1 MSSEKRAAPVE
12 PETGSR
18 TATASRGHKRTEFG
32 RRPPRASR
40 VVGYVFT
47 IAFMLVAWFV
57 VNVSPGWA
65 AVPFLSEE
73 VLLVLGLFNF
83 SLLATVALNALYLVA
98 DPQWLTAA
106 GELGLSLI
114 SLVLAWLV
122 VVVFPFDVTGLGY
135 DLSAL
140 ARLAVVLALFGCAI
154 AVLVNLVRLGRVV
167 SRLL

>member
-1 MSSEKRAAPVE
+1 MMSSEKGATPVE
-12 PETGSR
+12 PVAFAAMAARSEQG
-18 TATASRGHKRTEFG
+18 RTEVG

-47 IAFMLVAWFV
+47 IAFMLVTWFV
-57 VNVSPGWA
+57 VNVSPGWE

-73 VLLVLGLFNF
+73 VPLVLGLFNF
-83 SLLATVALNALYLVA
+83 SLLATVALNALYLVG
-98 DPQWLTAA
+98 DPLWLATA
-106 GELGLSLI
+106 GELVLSSI

-122 VVVFPFDVTGLGY
+122 VVVFPFDFTGLGY

-140 ARLAVVLALFGCAI
+140 ARLAVVLALIGCAI

-167 SRLL
+167 WRLA